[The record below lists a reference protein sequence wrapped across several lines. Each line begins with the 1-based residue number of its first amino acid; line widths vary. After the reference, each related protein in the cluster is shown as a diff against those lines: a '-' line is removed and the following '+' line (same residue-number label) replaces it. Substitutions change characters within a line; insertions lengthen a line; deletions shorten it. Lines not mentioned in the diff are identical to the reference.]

1 MIEASYAEKARAR
14 KMAGALAIGIDDAM
28 ISDLVERFYGSIRTD
43 HLLGPIFAKH
53 VTDWTP
59 HLARMKDFWA
69 SVTLESGRFR
79 GNPMMKHIAVGG
91 LGKEHFGRWLQLWE
105 EAVKSVAPNLAAAD
119 VFLTAANRIASSLL
133 NGIEVNRGGLDAI
146 SGKKEKQSC

>member
-14 KMAGALAIGIDDAM
+14 KMTEALAIGIDDAL
-28 ISDLVERFYGSIRTD
+28 ISDLVERFYASIRTD
-43 HLLGPIFAKH
+43 DLLGPIFMKH

-91 LGKEHFGRWLQLWE
+91 LDQQHFGRWLQLWE
-105 EAVKSVAPNLAAAD
+105 EAVKSVAPSVAATE

-133 NGIEVNRGGLDAI
+133 TGIQVNRGGLDAI
-146 SGKKEKQSC
+146 SNKKETQSC